1 MSRCGQLSGL
11 LTWASPP
18 MQGYDPLD
26 ISLADALQVLAAK
39 QRWSTSKK
47 DRKAVAAAVVEADAA
62 DVATAAEE
70 PAKRARGRPR
80 KTPGMEAAT
89 EAAVP
94 EADSRHQAALAGV
107 EARLALDAAANLEID
122 QLKDALKYSPEEA
135 QQAER
140 MAAALSK
147 LIRGRGQSGF
157 NIFVM
162 GAGRAEAAG
171 AGCCNRGGM
180 PGRVLIGYYEQPC
193 APWKPHKCLVTRAVA
208 DLPAACPSRTIPA
221 SQRVAAK
228 AKERREAGGVSDGQ
242 GSVAKHLA
250 VKWQAL
256 SAEEKETYNREARQ
270 QK

>member
-1 MSRCGQLSGL
+1 MWLVIWL
-11 LTWASPP
+11 LTSCLPFP
-18 MQGYDPLD
+18 LQGYDPLD
-26 ISLADALQVLAAK
+26 ISLADALQVLASK

-62 DVATAAEE
+62 DVAAAAEE

-80 KTPGMEAAT
+80 KTPGMESAA
-89 EAAVP
+89 EAAGP

-135 QQAER
+135 QEAER

-147 LIRGRGQSGF
+147 LHGNRGQSGF

-162 GAGRAEAAG
+162 GAGRGKAAG
-171 AGCCNRGGM
+171 NGCCSRGGM
-180 PGRVLIGYYEQPC
+180 PGRVFTGYCEQPR
-193 APWKPHKCLVTRAVA
+193 APWKLHKCLVTRAVA
-208 DLPAACPSRTIPA
+208 ALPAVCPPRTAPA

-228 AKERREAGGVSDGQ
+228 AKERREAGEVSDGQ

-250 VKWQAL
+250 VNWQAL
-256 SAEEKETYNREARQ
+256 SAEEKESYNREARQ